1 MARVSRL
8 RFIQLPSL
16 TEHPPEGA
24 NWIHEVKHYGSP
36 KSQHKKCVEF
46 RLLIQ
51 VTPHD
56 NRLRPT
62 PMVAHLRYRRL
73 HRIGGDCAPPGQ
85 ISAAPCLLILRR
97 PTRINQR
104 RSPATRHWGLLRHLG
119 STQRRR

>member
-8 RFIQLPSL
+8 RFISPQLPSL

-56 NRLRPT
+56 TGYAQPRWWLIF
-62 PMVAHLRYRRL
+62 VIAVCIALGAIALHLAKY
-73 HRIGGDCAPPGQ
+73 PP
-85 ISAAPCLLILRR
+85 P
-97 PTRINQR
+97 PVF
-104 RSPATRHWGLLRHLG
+104 
-119 STQRRR
+119 